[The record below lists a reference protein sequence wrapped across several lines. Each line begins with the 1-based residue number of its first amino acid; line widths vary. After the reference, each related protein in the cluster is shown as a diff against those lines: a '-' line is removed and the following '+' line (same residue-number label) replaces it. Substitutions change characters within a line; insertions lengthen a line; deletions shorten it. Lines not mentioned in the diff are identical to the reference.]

1 MNSDAKALLLR
12 QAWLGDAVLT
22 LWARRWILAE
32 TGAIDGPRSVRM
44 TSNQFLGSIANP
56 DEVEAEIGRIYEAR
70 GLEEA
75 FQWIEA
81 NVLPMFQRQERN
93 RRHS

>member
-1 MNSDAKALLLR
+1 MNSDTKALLLR

-22 LWARRWILAE
+22 LWARRMILAE

-44 TSNQFLGSIANP
+44 TSNQFLGSIGNP
-56 DEVEAEIGRIYEAR
+56 DEVEAVIGRIYESH
-70 GLEEA
+70 GLDEA

-81 NVLPMFQRQERN
+81 NLLPMFERQERN
-93 RRHS
+93 RRNS